1 MLRHHRILRNALT
14 QQESGTRSST
24 SLSSVKPTTTLGET
38 QTPDG
43 SRFLLLEHD
52 GNFYFKFNG
61 TQLMSS
67 DWTESELLLA
77 DEACRFRKKK
87 AAPRVLVGGLG
98 LGFSL
103 KRVLELV
110 DAQAEV
116 GLIEE
121 NFEETKGAVV
131 AMLLK
136 KVMQVDLLVPDVV
149 VANFDK
155 LALTS

>member
-1 MLRHHRILRNALT
+1 MFNRSKKASEADAFAKMDINAR
-14 QQESGTRSST
+14 E
-24 SLSSVKPTTTLGET
+24 KE
-38 QTPDG
+38 
-43 SRFLLLEHD
+43 
-52 GNFYFKFNG
+52 
-61 TQLMSS
+61 
-67 DWTESELLLA
+67 W
-77 DEACRFRKKK
+77 KKK
-87 AAPRVLVGGLG
+87 LEVEEQRIGQEREDLG
-98 LGFSL
+98 
-103 KRVLELV
+103 RYNV